1 MEYVQIPLNIA
12 QRAARVYRPLLPYV
26 RKFIA
31 SQREPEEK
39 KEVTVV
45 DYVEIPDVGDF
56 ILNQFKEVEAEYNKK
71 TKAELCEIAKDAG
84 MKNPDR
90 LTKENLI
97 QKLLGQ
103 Q

>member
-26 RKFIA
+26 RKFIV
-31 SQREPEEK
+31 SQREEK
-39 KEVTVV
+39 KDVTVI

-56 ILNQFKEVEAEYNKK
+56 ILNQFKEVETEYNKK
-71 TKAELCEIAKDAG
+71 TKAELCEIAKDVG
-84 MKNPDR
+84 MKNPER

>member
-26 RKFIA
+26 RKFIV
-31 SQREPEEK
+31 SQREEK
-39 KEVTVV
+39 KDVTVV

-71 TKAELCEIAKDAG
+71 TKAELCEIAKDVG
-84 MKNPDR
+84 MKNPER